1 MFSRVSINLTKL
13 DLTWM
18 HMEFVYF
25 SFCNGFLSPRL
36 GCSIRS
42 LTMLWHH
49 QYFLKVDGFMN
60 TRLQISSLW
69 EGHDAIGLCVQNIDT
84 FQGSAMNT
92 NRRAYVI
99 IPREGKSSV
108 WPLIVHV
115 LWTFEN
121 DSYYIWMWRC
131 SIVTHFSNDTQMN
144 CFGLVFSS
152 LLCFF
157 HN

>member
-1 MFSRVSINLTKL
+1 
-13 DLTWM
+13 
-18 HMEFVYF
+18 
-25 SFCNGFLSPRL
+25 
-36 GCSIRS
+36 
-42 LTMLWHH
+42 
-49 QYFLKVDGFMN
+49 MN

-121 DSYYIWMWRC
+121 DSYYIWM
-131 SIVTHFSNDTQMN
+131 
-144 CFGLVFSS
+144 
-152 LLCFF
+152 
-157 HN
+157 